1 MVQCRWRGD
10 RGGSRYNALE
20 KDKLFFSTAVGIVS
34 CYDTQIWVF
43 RNKKYDN
50 ISVLK
55 VHSIDFHDKRIKT
68 VSYANRNLLRRKII
82 FSYFFGNNEW

>member
-34 CYDTQIWVF
+34 CYPDME
-43 RNKKYDN
+43 KKYDN
-50 ISVLK
+50 ISALK
-55 VHSIDFHDKRIKT
+55 VHSTDFHDKRIKT

>member
-1 MVQCRWRGD
+1 MRLKKTNCFSVRR
-10 RGGSRYNALE
+10 LE
-20 KDKLFFSTAVGIVS
+20 LQVAI
-34 CYDTQIWVF
+34 QIWVF

-68 VSYANRNLLRRKII
+68 VSYANRNLLKRKII
-82 FSYFFGNNEW
+82 LSYFFGNNEW

>member
-34 CYDTQIWVF
+34 CYPDMGVKEQ
-43 RNKKYDN
+43 
-50 ISVLK
+50 
-55 VHSIDFHDKRIKT
+55 
-68 VSYANRNLLRRKII
+68 KI
-82 FSYFFGNNEW
+82 